1 MDPLVKEVVEEEL
14 VLDRLDFS
22 LLCEWAEGEAGAPA
36 PHPAELAVLCKRC
49 RLSALICWMHFLD
62 ECRRSEALLAL
73 NPKYR
78 VVCKR
83 CGAAAPTVDALV
95 DKVPL

>member
-1 MDPLVKEVVEEEL
+1 MDPLVMEVVEEEL
-14 VLDRLDFS
+14 VLDRLDFP

-49 RLSALICWMHFLD
+49 RLSALICWMHFLQ
-62 ECRRSEALLAL
+62 ENRRSEALHASK
-73 NPKYR
+73 PSFR
-78 VVCKR
+78 VICKR